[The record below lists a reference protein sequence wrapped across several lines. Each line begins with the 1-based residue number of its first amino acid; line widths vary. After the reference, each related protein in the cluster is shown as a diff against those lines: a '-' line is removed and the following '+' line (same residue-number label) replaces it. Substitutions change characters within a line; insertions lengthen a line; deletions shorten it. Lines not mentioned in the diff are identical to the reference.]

1 MLLVLLFSFV
11 WAALETGVTDS
22 AFRSQ
27 PPHTPMRQ
35 FLLHLGLA
43 AAWGAL
49 MGSFDAVTLT
59 AGLVVGYLVLWTVQ
73 PALVPSAYVGGVKRA
88 VVFATLYVVDLVRS
102 SLRVAVDVCRPRLD
116 VCPGVIGLPLQT
128 KTDAEITVL
137 ANLISLTPGTLSLD
151 VSPDRRILY
160 VHAMDLEDGPDAL
173 RTDLHQRLEAR
184 VLDLLR
190 GPAPALAPPPNA
202 HGASDSLA

>member
-1 MLLVLLFSFV
+1 MDAS
-11 WAALETGVTDS
+11 WSGGEGRPETEPTDS
-22 AFRSQ
+22 AFRSSLQ
-27 PPHTPMRQ
+27 NTPMRQ

-49 MGSFDAVTLT
+49 MGSFDATTLA
-59 AGLVVGYLVLWTVQ
+59 AGLVVGYLVLWAVQ
-73 PALVPSAYVGGVKRA
+73 PALVPSGYVGGVRRA

-116 VCPGVIGLPLQT
+116 ICPGVIGLPLQA

-151 VSPDRRILY
+151 VSSDRQVLY

-173 RTDLHQRLEAR
+173 RADLRCRLEAR

-190 GPAPALAPPPNA
+190 GPVPASPSPTRDERGEE
-202 HGASDSLA
+202 HSL